1 MCAARAAEPA
11 ILAATRGAAVR
22 HDDDLILTPH
32 GAPPLHL
39 TDDMASCAQ
48 ADEKNCVGY
57 ALMAAVP
64 RSHAWVA
71 QQFLYEGSSFLLID
85 SGTGR
90 QTRLNAMP
98 SFSPDGRQFL
108 VAPYDLES
116 DVGPND
122 LEIWRRDGDGAVLE
136 WAHPAAQPGPEGS
149 PPPIIKVTDWQN
161 DRIALSFESAFDP
174 SKRWLGSLTRTGSG
188 WSLIVNPPQS

>member
-1 MCAARAAEPA
+1 MRRIFILLAPFLVAACVTHPPLDAECAANAMCAARAAEPA
-11 ILAATRGAAVR
+11 ILAATHGDAMR
-22 HDDDLILTPH
+22 HDDDLVLHPH
-32 GAPPLHL
+32 SAPPLHL

-98 SFSPDGRQFL
+98 AFSPDGRQFL

-116 DVGPND
+116 DVGP
-122 LEIWRRDGDGAVLE
+122 
-136 WAHPAAQPGPEGS
+136 
-149 PPPIIKVTDWQN
+149 
-161 DRIALSFESAFDP
+161 
-174 SKRWLGSLTRTGSG
+174 
-188 WSLIVNPPQS
+188 